1 MSSERVT
8 GTRLLRGTLDH
19 LGMPY
24 SVDFNGAFLDAH
36 TYAVEKLL
44 EKFGPKGRCT
54 LLDYVLFYGEYL
66 EDNNIHPEE
75 AEG

>member
-1 MSSERVT
+1 MSNERERVT
-8 GTRLLRGTLDH
+8 GTRPLHGKLDH
-19 LGMPY
+19 LGIPY

-36 TYAVEKLL
+36 TYAVDKLI

-54 LLDYVLFYGEYL
+54 LLDYVMFYGEHL
-66 EDNNIHPEE
+66 VDNPEG